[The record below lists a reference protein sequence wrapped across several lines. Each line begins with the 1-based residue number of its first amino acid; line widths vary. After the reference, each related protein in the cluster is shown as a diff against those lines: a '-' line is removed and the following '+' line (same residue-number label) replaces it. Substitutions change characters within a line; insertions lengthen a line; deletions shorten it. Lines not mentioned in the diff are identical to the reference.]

1 MRISSSQLHAAAINT
16 ILSQQSALSNIQLQI
31 ATGRKILT
39 PADDPAGAAKV
50 LRLSQSESST
60 GQYEKNSDIAESR
73 LRQEESTLTSATE
86 LIQRVRVLTIQAN
99 NDSQGNETRPL
110 IAAEIKQRFAELVS
124 IANTRD
130 ANNEY
135 LFSGFQSQTEAFTL
149 NANGTVSYNGDEGQ
163 RFLQIGI
170 SRQVATGD
178 SGAEVFGLVGSGNG
192 EFINRPHAFNTG
204 SGVINSNT
212 VFDTAAYVAG
222 DYTAVLGQ
230 QTSVAAGALSF
241 TDAIGTDDALEYQ
254 LSINGTSIPLAT
266 FNETDTPTLADIETA
281 INAQTTNTGV
291 RAYVDAG
298 QLYLANTLPTATPI
312 TVSETLANASDAGDA
327 VTGLFGSSLTQGAPT
342 NDVIYDNANGY
353 LVLDSSNAV
362 VTSGAYTA
370 GSNIDFNGQRLVISG
385 TPSNGDQFSTSPNT
399 KQDLFAT
406 LQSLTSALE
415 SPSQNIPGVPT
426 SATLSGFTAP
436 VSAGGLEGFQ
446 VTIDGINLVTSPSL
460 PVAGDTIT
468 GAQLDADLATFIGA
482 NAGYTIV
489 SGSFATNDLVLQ
501 KNDGSDLV
509 VAITQNTSTTA
520 GAVNGL
526 LGATT
531 NGTVADT
538 SISATFHQT
547 IASVLDNLD
556 RNLGNIIDTRSRVGA
571 RLNSIDDQTNLNE
584 ASILQVRETLSGIQD
599 LDFADAISKLEQQ
612 TTSLQAAQQSF
623 LRIQGLS
630 LFNFL

>member
-1 MRISSSQLHAAAINT
+1 MRISSNQLHAAAINT
-16 ILSQQSALSNIQLQI
+16 ILGQQAALSNIQLQI

-39 PADDPAGAAKV
+39 PADDPAGAARV
-50 LRLSQSESST
+50 LRLSESASAT

-73 LRQEESTLTSATE
+73 LRQEEASLTGTTE
-86 LIQRVRVLTIQAN
+86 LIQRVRELTIQAN

-110 IAAEIKQRFAELVS
+110 IAAEIRQRFDELVS

-135 LFSGFQSQTEAFTL
+135 LFSGFQSQIQAFTE
-149 NANGTVSYNGDEGQ
+149 NPNGTVTYNGDEGQ
-163 RFLQIGI
+163 RFVQIGI

-212 VFDTAAYVAG
+212 IFDAAAYVAD
-222 DYTAVLGQ
+222 DYNVVLGEQTAV
-230 QTSVAAGALSF
+230 AGGAIAF
-241 TDAIGTDDALEYQ
+241 TDNIGTNDALQYQ
-254 LSINGTSIPLAT
+254 LSINGTVINT
-266 FNETDTPTLADIETA
+266 FNEGDSRTLTQIETD
-281 INAQTTNTGV
+281 INAQQTTTGV
-291 RAYVDAG
+291 RAYVDGG

-312 TVSETLANASDAGDA
+312 TVNEALLGASDGAADT
-327 VTGLFGSSLTQGAPT
+327 VTGFFGSNLTGAAAS
-342 NDVIYDNANGY
+342 NDVVYNNANGY
-353 LVLDSSNAV
+353 VVTDSTNAI
-362 VTSGAYTA
+362 VTSGTYTA
-370 GSNIDFNGQRLVISG
+370 GSNIDFNGQRLVLSG

-406 LQSLTSALE
+406 LQTLSGALE
-415 SPSQNIPGVPT
+415 APSQNITAVPT
-426 SATLSGFTAP
+426 QATLTGFTAP
-436 VSAGGLEGFQ
+436 VSAGGENFQ
-446 VTIDGINLVTSPSL
+446 FTIDGINLVTSPSL
-460 PVAGDTIT
+460 PIAGDTIT

-482 NAGYTIV
+482 NAGYRVV

-509 VAITQNTSTTA
+509 VAITQNTSTTV

-526 LGATT
+526 VGATT
-531 NGTVADT
+531 NGSLGDAT
-538 SISATFHQT
+538 ISAAFHQT
-547 IASVLDNLD
+547 IARVLDNLD
-556 RNLGNIIDTRSRVGA
+556 RNLGSVIDIRSQVGA

-584 ASILQVRETLSGIQD
+584 ASLLQVRETLSGIQD
-599 LDFADAISKLEQQ
+599 LDYADAISKLEQQ
-612 TTSLQAAQQSF
+612 TISLQAAQQSF

>member
-39 PADDPAGAAKV
+39 PADDPAGAARV
-50 LRLSQSESST
+50 LRLSQSESVT

-73 LRQEESTLTSATE
+73 LRQEEATLTSATD
-86 LIQRVRVLTIQAN
+86 LIQRVRELTIQAN
-99 NDSQGNETRPL
+99 NDSQSNETRPL
-110 IAAEIKQRFAELVS
+110 IAAEIRQRFAELLS

-135 LFSGFQSQTEAFTL
+135 LFSGFQSQIQAFTE
-149 NANGTVSYNGDEGQ
+149 NPDGSITYNGDEGQ
-163 RFLQIGI
+163 RFVQIGI

-212 VFDTAAYVAG
+212 IFDAAAYVEG

-230 QTSVAAGALSF
+230 QTPVVAGALSF

-266 FNETDTPTLADIETA
+266 FNETDTPTLTDIETA
-281 INAQTTNTGV
+281 INAQTTTTGV

-327 VTGLFGSSLTQGAPT
+327 VTGLFGSALTQGAPT

-353 LVLDSSNAV
+353 LVLDSSNAI

-415 SPSQNIPGVPT
+415 APSQNIPVVAT
-426 SATLSGFTAP
+426 RATLSGFTPP
-436 VSAGGLEGFQ
+436 VSAGGENFQ

-460 PVAGDTIT
+460 PTAGDTIT

-482 NAGYTIV
+482 NAGYRIV

-501 KNDGSDLV
+501 KNDGTDLV

-520 GAVNGL
+520 GAVSGL

-531 NGTVADT
+531 NGTVANT
-538 SISATFHQT
+538 AISATFHQT
-547 IASVLDNLD
+547 IARVLDNLD
-556 RNLGNIIDTRSRVGA
+556 RNLGSVIDIRSRVGA

>member
-16 ILSQQSALSNIQLQI
+16 ILGQQSALSNIQLQI

-39 PADDPAGAAKV
+39 PADDPAGAARV
-50 LRLSQSESST
+50 LRLSQSESVT

-73 LRQEESTLTSATE
+73 LRQEEATLTSATE

-135 LFSGFQSQTEAFTL
+135 LFSGFQSQIEAFTL
-149 NANGTVSYNGDEGQ
+149 NTNGTVSYNGDEGQ
-163 RFLQIGI
+163 RFVQIGI

-204 SGVINSNT
+204 SGVINANT
-212 VFDTAAYVAG
+212 VFDTAAYVEG

-230 QTSVAAGALSF
+230 QTPVAAGALSF

-254 LSINGTSIPLAT
+254 LSINTIPITFAPVLDEAATLA
-266 FNETDTPTLADIETA
+266 LADIETA
-281 INAQTTNTGV
+281 INAQTAATGV

-312 TVSETLANASDAGDA
+312 TVSETLVNASDAGDA
-327 VTGLFGSSLTQGAPT
+327 VTGLFGSALTQGAPT
-342 NDVIYDNANGY
+342 NDVIYDDANGY
-353 LVLDSSNAV
+353 LVLDSSNAI

-370 GSNIDFNGQRLVISG
+370 GSNIDFNGQRLVVSG

-399 KQDLFAT
+399 KQDLFST
-406 LQSLTSALE
+406 LQSLTSALVA
-415 SPSQNIPGVPT
+415 PSQNIPVVPT
-426 SATLSGFTAP
+426 QATLSGFTAP
-436 VSAGGLEGFQ
+436 VSAGLENFQ
-446 VTIDGINLVTSPSL
+446 VTIDGLNLVTSPSL
-460 PVAGDTIT
+460 PLAGDTID
-468 GAQLDADLATFIGA
+468 GPQLDADLATFIA
-482 NAGYTIV
+482 TNPGYRVV

-509 VAITQNTSTTA
+509 VAITQNTSTTV
-520 GAVNGL
+520 GAVDGL
-526 LGATT
+526 IGATT

-538 SISATFHQT
+538 SISETFHQT
-547 IASVLDNLD
+547 IARVLDNLD
-556 RNLGNIIDTRSRVGA
+556 RNLGNVIDTRSRVGA

-584 ASILQVRETLSGIQD
+584 ASILQVRETLSSIQD

-612 TTSLQAAQQSF
+612 TISLQAAQQSF

>member
-16 ILSQQSALSNIQLQI
+16 ILAQQSRLSNIQLQI
-31 ATGRKILT
+31 ATGRKIVT
-39 PADDPAGAAKV
+39 PADDPAGAARV

-60 GQYEKNSDIAESR
+60 GQYERNSDIAESR
-73 LRQEESTLTSATE
+73 LRQEEATLTSATE

-135 LFSGFQSQTEAFTL
+135 LFSGFQSQIEAFTL

-163 RFLQIGI
+163 RFLQIGL

-212 VFDTAAYVAG
+212 VFDTAAYVED

-230 QTSVAAGALSF
+230 QTSVTAGALSF

-281 INAQTTNTGV
+281 INAQTTTTGV

-327 VTGLFGSSLTQGAPT
+327 VTGLFGSALTQGAPT
-342 NDVIYDNANGY
+342 NDVVYDNANGY
-353 LVLDSSNAV
+353 LVLDSSNAI

-406 LQSLTSALE
+406 LQSLTSALIA
-415 SPSQNIPGVPT
+415 PSQNIPVVPT
-426 SATLSGFTAP
+426 RATLTGFTAP
-436 VSAGGLEGFQ
+436 VSAGLENFQ

-460 PVAGDTIT
+460 PIAGDTIT

-482 NAGYTIV
+482 NPGYRIV

-501 KNDGSDLV
+501 KNDGTDLV

-520 GAVNGL
+520 GAVDGL
-526 LGATT
+526 VGATT
-531 NGTVADT
+531 NGTEADT

-547 IASVLDNLD
+547 IARVLDNLD
-556 RNLGNIIDTRSRVGA
+556 RNLGSVIDIRSRVGA

-584 ASILQVRETLSGIQD
+584 ASILQVRETLLGIQE

>member
-16 ILSQQSALSNIQLQI
+16 ILGQQSALSNIQLQI

-39 PADDPAGAAKV
+39 PADDPAGAARV
-50 LRLSQSESST
+50 LRLSQSESVT
-60 GQYEKNSDIAESR
+60 GQYERNSDIAESR
-73 LRQEESTLTSATE
+73 LRQEESTLTSATD
-86 LIQRVRVLTIQAN
+86 LIQRVRELTIQAN
-99 NDSQGNETRPL
+99 NDSQSNETRPL
-110 IAAEIKQRFAELVS
+110 IAAEIRQRFAELVS

-135 LFSGFQSQTEAFTL
+135 LFSGFQSQIQAFTE
-149 NANGTVSYNGDEGQ
+149 NPDGSITYNGDEGQ
-163 RFLQIGI
+163 RFVQIGI

-204 SGVINSNT
+204 SGVIDSNT
-212 VFDTAAYVAG
+212 IFDTTAYVEG

-230 QTSVAAGALSF
+230 QTAVVAGALSF

-266 FNETDTPTLADIETA
+266 FNETDTPALADIETA
-281 INAQTTNTGV
+281 INAQTTTTGV

-342 NDVIYDNANGY
+342 NDVIYGNANGY

-362 VTSGAYTA
+362 VTSGVYTA

-415 SPSQNIPGVPT
+415 APSQNIPVIAT
-426 SATLSGFTAP
+426 RATLSGFTAP
-436 VSAGGLEGFQ
+436 TAAAGGENLQ
-446 VTIDGINLVTSPSL
+446 VTIDGLNFVNQIPLA
-460 PVAGDTIT
+460 AGATYTAAQFDT
-468 GAQLDADLATFIGA
+468 DLAAFIGA

-501 KNDGSDLV
+501 KDDGTDLV
-509 VAITQNTSTTA
+509 IAIPQNTTATA
-520 GAVNGL
+520 GAVTGL
-526 LGATT
+526 LGTT
-531 NGTVADT
+531 ANGTVGDT

-547 IASVLDNLD
+547 IARVLDNLD
-556 RNLGNIIDTRSRVGA
+556 RNLGSVIDIRSRVGA

-584 ASILQVRETLSGIQD
+584 ASLLQVRETLSGIQD
-599 LDFADAISKLEQQ
+599 LDYADAISKLEQQ

-623 LRIQGLS
+623 LRIQSLS